1 MMIKQWSA
9 AAAFALVASLCGA
22 QGVGKDIVCNPRDGV
37 STCMQGV
44 LLMDD
49 ITMSI
54 VTGASDEVVEN
65 TANWVKE
72 TSFKD
77 ARDFSVFTPRLVA
90 LAFKDGLSISP
101 RKVALLRRVEVLKA
115 KRFVLPIAQIRT
127 LATNLPCGLLACS
140 KSEEFFQ
147 LTAFENES
155 RVKYSPDGADVCTTT
170 KDNRFC
176 VRLIGVGPKPTI
188 ADQWNKLPVMPASG
202 FATVRPSFRSAE
214 WEANTLLGVEI
225 EILDS
230 KPMAV
235 DGARM
240 ITARPLRMV
249 MFNHSYLAGA
259 PLSINT
265 QQAGE
270 KK

>member
-1 MMIKQWSA
+1 MMLKQWSV

-22 QGVGKDIVCNPRDGV
+22 QGVGKDIVCNPHDGV

-77 ARDFSVFTPRLVA
+77 ARDFSAFTPRLVA

-101 RKVALLRRVEVLKA
+101 RKVALKRRVEVLNA
-115 KRFVLPIAQIRT
+115 KRFLLPIAQIRT
-127 LATNLPCGLLACS
+127 IAEKVCGLMECS
-140 KSEEFFQ
+140 DSKEFFR

-155 RVKYSPDGADVCTTT
+155 RVKYSADGADVCTTT

-176 VRLIGVGPKPTI
+176 VRLIGAGPKPTI
-188 ADQWNKLPVMPASG
+188 ADQWNKLPPMPASG

-225 EILDS
+225 EILDA

-240 ITARPLRMV
+240 ITARPLRLV
-249 MFNHSYLAGA
+249 MFNHSFLAA
-259 PLSINT
+259 SPLSTNT
-265 QQAGE
+265 QAGE

>member
-1 MMIKQWSA
+1 MMLQQWSVA
-9 AAAFALVASLCGA
+9 AALALVASLCGA

-72 TSFKD
+72 TSYKG
-77 ARDFSVFTPRLVA
+77 ARDFSAFTPRLVA

-101 RKVALLRRVEVLKA
+101 RKVALMRRVEVLNA
-115 KRFVLPIAQIRT
+115 KRFLLPLAQIRT
-127 LATNLPCGLLACS
+127 IAEKGCGLMECNDS
-140 KSEEFFQ
+140 KEFFR

-155 RVKYSPDGADVCTTT
+155 RVKYSADGSDVCTTT
-170 KDNRFC
+170 KANRFC
-176 VRLIGVGPKPTI
+176 VRLIGAGSKPTI
-188 ADQWNKLPVMPASG
+188 ADQWNKLPPMMASS

-214 WEANTLLGVEI
+214 WEENTLLGVEI
-225 EILDS
+225 EIMDA

-249 MFNHSYLAGA
+249 MFNHSFLVSYPFSAITA
-259 PLSINT
+259 
-265 QQAGE
+265 QAGE